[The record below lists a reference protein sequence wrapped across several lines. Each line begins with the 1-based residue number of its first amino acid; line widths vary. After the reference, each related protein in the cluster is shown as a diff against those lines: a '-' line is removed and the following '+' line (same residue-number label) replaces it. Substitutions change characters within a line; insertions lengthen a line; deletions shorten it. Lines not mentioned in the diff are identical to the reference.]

1 MKWVDEI
8 KTNANSAV
16 LTIVIV
22 LLITWMI
29 GFFVLQMSDL
39 IHILL
44 VTAIVMV
51 VFLLIK
57 EQHRNQDI
65 DSKKDY

>member
-8 KTNANSAV
+8 KTNTNSAV

-65 DSKKDY
+65 DSEKDF